1 VEKQFIQIGQ
11 LNLQPFTAFDPEG
24 VLLVSG
30 DMASANLM
38 TISWG
43 TFGIMWGRP
52 VAMVMVRKTRHTWGF
67 ITQAPDF
74 TVNWMD
80 ESWTDALRLCGSKSG
95 RDMDK
100 FTAAGLTPSPARIVG
115 SPLIAESA
123 LSLECKTLYRHDLD
137 PTQFIEPALLN
148 LYSAGDY
155 HGLFFG
161 EVVTAIGVEAFK
173 CNGNG

>member
-1 VEKQFIQIGQ
+1 VEKQFIQVQQ

-24 VLLVSG
+24 ILLVSG
-30 DMASANLM
+30 ELNRANVM

-43 TFGIMWGRP
+43 MFGIMWGRP
-52 VAMVMVRKTRHTWGF
+52 VMMVMVRKTRHTWEF

-80 ESWTDALRLCGSKSG
+80 EVWTDAVRLCGSASG

-100 FTAAGLTPSPARIVG
+100 FAATGLTPAPARIVG
-115 SPLIAESA
+115 SPIINESVLA
-123 LSLECKTLYRHDLD
+123 LECRTLYRHDLE
-137 PTQFIEPALLN
+137 PSQFIDPALLN
-148 LYSAGDY
+148 LYSAQDY

-161 EVVTAIGVEAFK
+161 EVVTAVGVEAFRI
-173 CNGNG
+173 

>member
-1 VEKQFIQIGQ
+1 MEKQFIQIGQ
-11 LNLQPFTAFDPEG
+11 LNLQPFTTFDPEG
-24 VLLVSG
+24 ILLVSG
-30 DMASANLM
+30 DMSSANVM

-80 ESWTDALRLCGSKSG
+80 ESWTDAVRLCGSASG
-95 RDMDK
+95 REMDK
-100 FTAAGLTPSPARIVG
+100 FAAAGLTPSSARIVG
-115 SPLIAESA
+115 SPVIGESA
-123 LSLECKTLYRHDLD
+123 LALECKILYRHDLEQS
-137 PTQFIEPALLN
+137 QFLDPALLK

-161 EVVTAIGVEAFK
+161 EVVNAMGVEAFK
-173 CNGNG
+173 CGE